1 MEDELDLTQ
10 EQIDNMTQEE
20 WDNLPIVTGPNPS
33 RSTPGAD
40 GTINLSN
47 EELENPSKQ
56 AGPSPKLSAYK
67 TPTVWE
73 MKNYHGGIKP
83 LNVKQSYEFDY
94 DKHEDDAPLSPA
106 ALPQNEGDLPWGN
119 ISQGRGFLSNLAS
132 NVKAKLKS
140 KDASAI
146 AGIASFV
153 VPWGRI
159 AKVGGKLFKAF
170 SNTPKQL
177 AAGYKAKPKFPKM
190 SARDK
195 KFFNADGSS
204 KTGDLYAS
212 ARARFASKVK
222 SPSTST
228 FKPLVTGNKVWDT
241 KSINKAFE
249 SRFGK
254 PQVSSLEKSAKN
266 VLRERLDAT
275 QIQAPSGYFRTMPD
289 GMPVPSN
296 LGSINAARLRAE
308 KLKAAREITGK

>member
-204 KTGDLYAS
+204 RTGDLYAS
-212 ARARFASKVK
+212 ATDRAIN
-222 SPSTST
+222 STSN
-228 FKPLVTGNKVWDT
+228 FRPLITGNKVYDRRM
-241 KSINKAFE
+241 INDAFAQ
-249 SRFGK
+249 RFGTQ
-254 PQVSSLEKSAKN
+254 PQLTAQNVIKQATEGKDALTHLKTVKKMASNAGPKN
-266 VLRERLDAT
+266 SVKGLSNS
-275 QIQAPSGYFRTMPD
+275 PKKRT
-289 GMPVPSN
+289 N
-296 LGSINAARLRAE
+296 FNN
-308 KLKAAREITGK
+308 